1 MCFGLL
7 SYTNV
12 SVFLFTDVFWAAVSY
27 ECFRVSIYR
36 CFFGCCLIP
45 MFSCFGLL
53 SYTDVF
59 VFLFTDVFLAAVSY
73 QSVFLYTDVFWA
85 VVSYQCFRVSIYRC
99 VLGFC
104 LIPMFMERF
113 TDVKHKCPNCKLK
126 LGKYERYEY
135 VF

>member
-1 MCFGLL
+1 MCPCFYLQMYFGLL
-7 SYTNV
+7 CHTNV
-12 SVFLFTDVFWAAVSY
+12 SVFLFTDV
-27 ECFRVSIYR
+27 
-36 CFFGCCLIP
+36 FFGCCLIP